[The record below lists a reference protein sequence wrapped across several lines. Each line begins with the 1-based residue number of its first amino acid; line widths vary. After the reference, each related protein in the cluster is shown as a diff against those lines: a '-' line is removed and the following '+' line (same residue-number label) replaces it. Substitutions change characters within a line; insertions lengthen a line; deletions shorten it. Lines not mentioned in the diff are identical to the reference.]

1 MRHTVFLAT
10 AIIIASLFGS
20 SAFATVVNVR
30 GAPSCS
36 IWLKGQEA
44 ERQMQGFNTGQD
56 WLIGYL
62 SGLAIGSGF
71 DFWGEKDP
79 NGFDNEEVF
88 NWIDNYCS
96 LNSLNDIGHGADQL
110 FLERIRNIKKNE
122 M

>member
-1 MRHTVFLAT
+1 MRHTVFLVT
-10 AIIIASLFGS
+10 AIMIASLFGS

-62 SGLAIGSGF
+62 VWRLVAALIFGAKTDSITRKYSIGS
-71 DFWGEKDP
+71 
-79 NGFDNEEVF
+79 
-88 NWIDNYCS
+88 ITT
-96 LNSLNDIGHGADQL
+96 AA
-110 FLERIRNIKKNE
+110 
-122 M
+122 